1 MKHKT
6 FETALDQMIA
16 VAAIESLK
24 MRERSGLTNHRGPA
38 NLLKQAIKRRDTRLA
53 MVRKAMIDG
62 NPKTSQQTVDALAL
76 SRSSAHGYMK
86 EAVEHGVITRTAGPK
101 VNGGKSFLYQLVAND
116 G

>member
-1 MKHKT
+1 MKHET
-6 FETALDQMIA
+6 FETELDQMIA
-16 VAAIESLK
+16 VAAIESRR
-24 MRERSGLTNHRGPA
+24 MRAECGLTNRRGPA
-38 NLLKQAIKRRDTRLA
+38 NLLQQAIKRRDTRLA
-53 MVRKAMIDG
+53 LVRKAMIDG

-86 EAVEHGVITRTAGPK
+86 EAVEHGLITRTAGPK